1 MAGYDLPRSADIG
14 GKTYEI
20 RSDYRAVIDIMTV
33 VSDPDLTDAERATM
47 ALGIFYPQ
55 ADSIPREHAQD
66 ALDYMFWFVSGGE
79 SPPKKR
85 KPRVMDWEQDFPLI
99 VSPVNRSL
107 GFEVRGVEYLHWWT
121 FLAAY
126 REIGDC
132 TFAQVVSI
140 RKKKMAGKKLD
151 RAEAQFYADN
161 REIVDLRRLETQ
173 AERDIF
179 EEWT

>member
-1 MAGYDLPRSADIG
+1 
-14 GKTYEI
+14 
-20 RSDYRAVIDIMTV
+20 
-33 VSDPDLTDAERATM
+33 
-47 ALGIFYPQ
+47 
-55 ADSIPREHAQD
+55 
-66 ALDYMFWFVSGGE
+66 
-79 SPPKKR
+79 
-85 KPRVMDWEQDFPLI
+85 MDWEQDFPLI

-179 EEWT
+179 AEWT